1 MTKHALLKAVR
12 LTHLYFGVFIA
23 PALLF
28 FAFTGFLQT
37 FSFHETTRGSS
48 YKPPAIFEK
57 LANIHKKATLP
68 GPPRQQGPP
77 RGDKSQGGEGKPGQ
91 GPGQGQGP
99 GGDRGP
105 NQGPGQGGG
114 PQQPESFHWPEKL
127 FFGTIA
133 IGLFTSTLTGL
144 YMSWMFARRKI
155 FIVVIFIIGAILPLI
170 LLPF

>member
-37 FSFHETTRGSS
+37 YSLHETTKGSS

-68 GPPRQQGPP
+68 GHPKMQNPPKA
-77 RGDKSQGGEGKPGQ
+77 DKPQGGERKPDQGSGQ
-91 GPGQGQGP
+91 GPGPGQGQGP
-99 GGDRGP
+99 
-105 NQGPGQGGG
+105 
-114 PQQPESFHWPEKL
+114 QQPQSFHWPEKL
-127 FFGTIA
+127 FFGIVA
-133 IGLFTSTLTGL
+133 IGLITSTLTGL
-144 YMSWMFARRKI
+144 YMSWKFARRKI
-155 FIVVIFIIGAILPLI
+155 FIVVTFIAGAILPLI

>member
-12 LTHLYFGVFIA
+12 LTHLYFGVLIA

-28 FAFTGFLQT
+28 FSFTGFLQT
-37 FSFHETTRGSS
+37 FSLHETTRGSS
-48 YKPPAIFEK
+48 YVPPAIIVK

-68 GPPRQQGPP
+68 GPPKQPKN
-77 RGDKSQGGEGKPGQ
+77 DKPQGGERKPDQ
-91 GPGQGQGP
+91 GPAQ
-99 GGDRGP
+99 
-105 NQGPGQGGG
+105 G
-114 PQQPESFHWPEKL
+114 PQQPQSFHWPEKL
-127 FFGTIA
+127 FFGTVA

-155 FIVVIFIIGAILPLI
+155 FIVALFLAGAILPLV

>member
-1 MTKHALLKAVR
+1 MTKHALLKSVR
-12 LTHLYFGVFIA
+12 LIHLYFGVLIA

-37 FSFHETTRGSS
+37 FSLHETTRGSS

-68 GPPRQQGPP
+68 GPPRQEGPP
-77 RGDKSQGGEGKPGQ
+77 RGNKPQGDHGPDQ
-91 GPGQGQGP
+91 GPGPGEGHGEGQ
-99 GGDRGP
+99 
-105 NQGPGQGGG
+105 G

-127 FFGTIA
+127 FFGIVA
-133 IGLFTSTLTGL
+133 IGLISSTLTGL
-144 YMSWMFARRKI
+144 YMSWMFSRRKI
-155 FIVVIFIIGAILPLI
+155 YIVVTFIAGAILPLI